1 MSGQTFLEIKL
12 DEKLAETAR
21 AAVEQPKSDLFE
33 YGKVCGVYA
42 GLKLAKQLLLDTRK
56 DAEDKEQRL

>member
-1 MSGQTFLEIKL
+1 MSAQTFLEIEL
-12 DEKLAETAR
+12 DKQMASFAKN
-21 AAVEQPKSDLFE
+21 AVELPKGDLFE
-33 YGKVCGVYA
+33 YGKVCGIYT